1 MKSFLHC
8 IISGKFDS
16 LESVLLGMEALLE
29 KIHHLKIVIIG
40 DLMLDHYIWGDTTR
54 ISPEAPVPVV
64 HVNRDSYKAGG
75 AANVALNITSLGAK
89 AELCGWLGQD
99 EAGERLRH
107 ITEEA
112 GVTFDPFFIKR
123 GLPTI
128 VKTRVMVRNQQLCRL
143 DREDLPQEYV
153 MTDPAM
159 IEFLKQRMD
168 GVNAVILSDYAKG
181 VIDQTLSDALMG
193 HAKERGIFVAKDPKP
208 RRQLA
213 LTGASLMT
221 PNRTEALEL
230 ADINLLPGQTF
241 PADEVCARIWD
252 KYRPE
257 NLVITLGGEGML
269 LSKEGDYL
277 KIIPTYAREVFDV
290 SGAGDTVIAALT
302 VALAAGA
309 DLEEAAHFANTAA
322 GIVVGK
328 VGTATATPAEILN
341 YHP

>member
-1 MKSFLHC
+1 
-8 IISGKFDS
+8 
-16 LESVLLGMEALLE
+16 MEALLE
-29 KIHHLKIVIIG
+29 KIHRLKVVVIG

-64 HVNRDSYKAGG
+64 SVTKDTYKAGG

-99 EAGERLRH
+99 EPGERLKC

-112 GVTFDPFFIKR
+112 GVLFDPWFTKR
-123 GLPTI
+123 GLSTI
-128 VKTRVMVRNQQLCRL
+128 VKTRIMVRNQQLCRV
-143 DREDLPQEYV
+143 DREDYPDEYA

-159 IEFLKQRMD
+159 LDFLKTRMEGAD
-168 GVNAVILSDYAKG
+168 AIILSDYAKG
-181 VIDQTLSDALMG
+181 VIDQSISDALIA
-193 HAKERGIFVAKDPKP
+193 HAKELGIFVAKDPKP
-208 RRQLA
+208 RRQL
-213 LTGASLMT
+213 TVSGASLFT
-221 PNRTEALEL
+221 PNRSEALEL
-230 ADINLLPGQTF
+230 SGVNLQPGQAF
-241 PADEVCARIWD
+241 PADVVCSRIWE

-269 LSKEGDYL
+269 LSKEGSYL

-309 DLEEAAHFANTAA
+309 DIEMAAHFANTAA
-322 GIVVGK
+322 GVVVGK
-328 VGTATATPAEILN
+328 LGTATATPAEILN

>member
-1 MKSFLHC
+1 
-8 IISGKFDS
+8 
-16 LESVLLGMEALLE
+16 MEALLE
-29 KIHHLKIVIIG
+29 KINQLKVVVIG
-40 DLMLDHYIWGDTTR
+40 DLMLDHYIWGDTSR

-64 HVNRDSYKAGG
+64 SVTKDTYKAGG

-89 AELCGWLGQD
+89 SELCGWLGQD
-99 EAGERLRH
+99 DLGDRLKQ

-112 GVTFDPFFIKR
+112 GVFLDPCFIKR
-123 GLPTI
+123 GLLTI

-143 DREDLPQEYV
+143 DREGYPGEYA

-159 IEFLKQRMD
+159 LDFLKKRMEGAD
-168 GVNAVILSDYAKG
+168 AIILSDYAKG
-181 VIDQTLSDALMG
+181 VIDQSLSDALMA
-193 HAKERGIFVAKDPKP
+193 HARESGVFVAKDPKP
-208 RRQLA
+208 RHQL
-213 LTGASLMT
+213 TVSGASLFT
-221 PNRTEALEL
+221 PNRSEALEL
-230 ADINLLPGQTF
+230 AGINLQPGQAF
-241 PADEVCARIWD
+241 PADEVCSRIWE

-269 LSKEGDYL
+269 LSKEGSYL

-309 DLEEAAHFANTAA
+309 DIEAAAHFANTAA
-322 GIVVGK
+322 GVVVGK
-328 VGTATATPAEILN
+328 LGTATATPSEILN